1 MDKKKAKGAY
11 LGKLRKIVA
20 SHVYDLGKQVL
31 DEGIENAEELHEVKL
46 PMHKRAKDVAK
57 EVVDLNTKVKNYLK
71 ATKDEVQEVLRE
83 GTKQAVTAL
92 KNDKEDMTNEEDEF
106 FKSLDIDL
114 DDLDGDDW
122 DDSSLDSDD
131 EIGEETN
138 MEWQGAKQWVEERNP
153 HVVVSK
159 LTDDDISAA
168 IILILDQ
175 VECPRFKEVY
185 STHREDIMSAVKR
198 SSSPLVDEIE
208 SGTGDK
214 LRMVKE
220 MISDVNEEMTPNIG
234 TEDMDE
240 GIVVEVIE
248 TELPVDKPVDDTIL
262 ALKDRVY
269 RVINMFFDKAEK
281 IIMQDEEISGILNTA
296 DIKIE
301 SVVAYVSAIDG
312 SDPIHVRHSI
322 WDVVTKN
329 TAIPTKQNLCM
340 AFYLG
345 VIPSDL
351 IEQGKKIATIYYNK
365 IV

>member
-83 GTKQAVTAL
+83 GTKQAITAL

-114 DDLDGDDW
+114 DDLDDDDW
-122 DDSSLDSDD
+122 DDSSFDD
-131 EIGEETN
+131 EIGEESNT
-138 MEWQGAKQWVEERNP
+138 EWQGARQWVEAREQ

-159 LTDDDISAA
+159 LTDDDINAA

-185 STHREDIMSAVKR
+185 ATHREDIISAVRR
-198 SSSPLVDEIE
+198 SVSPLVDEIE
-208 SGTGDK
+208 AGTGDK

-220 MISDVNEEMTPNIG
+220 MITDVNEEMTPNIG
-234 TEDMDE
+234 TEDMEE
-240 GIVVEVIE
+240 GVVVEVVE
-248 TELPVDKPVDDTIL
+248 TELPVEKPIDNTTLV
-262 ALKDRVY
+262 LKDRIY
-269 RVINMFFDKAEK
+269 KVINMFLDKVEK
-281 IIMQDEEISGILNTA
+281 VVMQDEEISGILNMA
-296 DIKIE
+296 DSKIE
-301 SVVAYVSAIDG
+301 AVVAYVSAIDN
-312 SDPIHVRHSI
+312 SDPIHVRHAI
-322 WDVVTKN
+322 WNVVTKN
-329 TAIPTKQNLCM
+329 TAVPTKQNLCM

-351 IEQGKKIATIYYNK
+351 IEQGKKIATIYYSK